1 MKGIA
6 LYMNWLYKKFKKI
19 VNAISW
25 FMIWCCFAY
34 LVVAMLI
41 LCWYIYVILIAAVCI
56 AVWSEK

>member
-1 MKGIA
+1 
-6 LYMNWLYKKFKKI
+6 MNWLYKKFKKI

-41 LCWYIYVILIAAVCI
+41 LCWYIYVILIAAVCL